1 MTSPSTPTK
10 LNKVASVDT
19 SLPAGERD
27 ENPPG
32 LGLRALL
39 AEDFAT
45 YGRDPLAAGF
55 WAVALHRLGNARMSV
70 RSKILRAPLSA
81 AYRAAFHGVVALWG
95 IDLPYNVKLGRRVR
109 IEHHGCLMLGA
120 RQIGDDVVIR
130 HSVTMGL
137 RERGARAFPTIGD
150 RVEIGPGA
158 CIVGG
163 VKVGDGSYIGANSV
177 ICHNVRPGSTV
188 MGIPPLPVD
197 LDALE
202 AAAKAPANTSERV
215 AS

>member
-1 MTSPSTPTK
+1 MNKPSK
-10 LNKVASVDT
+10 IGSVDT
-19 SLPAGERD
+19 SLPAGDRD
-27 ENPPG
+27 ENPEGIG
-32 LGLRALL
+32 LGPLL

-45 YGRDPLAAGF
+45 YGRDPLSPGF
-55 WAVALHRLGNARMSV
+55 WAVAVHRLGNARMSV
-70 RSKILRAPLSA
+70 RSKLLRAPLTA

-137 RERGARAFPTIGD
+137 RQRGAQAFPTIGN

-163 VKVGDGSYIGANSV
+163 LKVGDGSYIGANSV
-177 ICHNVRPGSTV
+177 VCHNVRPGSTV

-202 AAAKAPANTSERV
+202 AAAHAPTSVDERT
-215 AS
+215 AA

>member
-1 MTSPSTPTK
+1 MNKPSK
-10 LNKVASVDT
+10 IGSVDT
-19 SLPAGERD
+19 SLPAGDRD
-27 ENPPG
+27 ENPEGIG
-32 LGLRALL
+32 LGPLL

-45 YGRDPLAAGF
+45 YGRDPLSPGF
-55 WAVALHRLGNARMSV
+55 WAVAVHRLGNARMSV
-70 RSKILRAPLSA
+70 RSKLLRAPLTA

-137 RERGARAFPTIGD
+137 RQRGAQAFPTIGN

-163 VKVGDGSYIGANSV
+163 LKVGDGSYIGANSV

-188 MGIPPLPVD
+188 MGIPPVPVD

-202 AAAKAPANTSERV
+202 AAAQPVTNTGKRS
-215 AS
+215 AA

>member
-1 MTSPSTPTK
+1 MSKPNT
-10 LNKVASVDT
+10 LGSVDT
-19 SLPAGERD
+19 SLPTGDRD
-27 ENPPG
+27 ENPEG
-32 LGLRALL
+32 IALSALL

-45 YGRDPLAAGF
+45 YGRDPLAPGF
-55 WAVALHRLGNARMSV
+55 WAVAVHRLGNARMRV
-70 RSKILRAPLSA
+70 RSKLLRAPLTA
-81 AYRAAFHGVVALWG
+81 AYRAAFHGVIALWG
-95 IDLPYNVKLGRRVR
+95 IDLPYNVKLGRRVH
-109 IEHHGCLMLGA
+109 IQHHGCLMLGA

-137 RERGARAFPTIGD
+137 RQRGAQAFPTIGNG
-150 RVEIGPGA
+150 VEIGPGA

-188 MGIPPLPVD
+188 MGIPPLPVN

-202 AAAKAPANTSERV
+202 AAARPPASENERT
-215 AS
+215 AA